1 VSANPKTISEAKLWC
16 LEGRKLLQ
24 LSGKE
29 SKQLDLKSRATRAE
43 KNLRKLAG
51 QIPQTILDRME
62 GEFLEIAGRIRA
74 AGQDGDKDKARFEAA
89 RLNVVGSEAQA
100 LRDGDDSSTRRLG
113 SAMTGLAQSLIGGVG
128 AGTPDQRGDELAKKL
143 MTMAEKGESFSVDL
157 KALAYHA
164 ATAASDSD
172 EQKTADIACKRL
184 AALQQSKARAE
195 APSDA
200 EREAKR
206 MPSEVM
212 VQLLATVRA
221 QLKTAPTEELMKL
234 ERSVNAQIMKH
245 DLSVADTKKFLAAA
259 KDTCNKAGVTKL
271 EDLCKELDKQLPAT
285 DADAP
290 VTRLHD
296 NPYGRVFDSA
306 LISNLVKAPP
316 EGVKKAI
323 KAAAGGFQQFLTTA
337 DATKV
342 EAAAADIQHYLKGEG
357 TTEDPRFW
365 IDQVPE
371 LVKLRD
377 ANPKDAVKIV
387 NEFLA
392 ADKKTGPECIAV
404 PWLMV
409 KMSTDKLKAA
419 APWMPKAN
427 KNYQF
432 ILDARFNVQ
441 PKLKDQMMTPTN
453 LASEGSGITLKH
465 QPTAVEGEGYT
476 RASTRPANKNLPG
489 VERNKDKGDEAIG
502 AKTEPMRRA
511 LEHGLP
517 YGSGASGSTNV
528 MMHLLEHLN
537 ANGANID
544 AKDMLLG
551 TSMFLIAD
559 GGHSLQEV
567 LYAANAVDAKLG
579 LNMGFPGGNPE
590 EFVADYGA
598 FVNMFGDTETGEVL
612 QKSADSAMD
621 RVTEYFE
628 EHSYYSEQAKGSA
641 ATVTSDWK
649 PASGAKATGTA
660 SVPVTDTVVS
670 SGEAVTGPDSS
681 GEGVAQPDNPRDPDP
696 APVVFGDLSD
706 PNPTLYFVP
715 NSAGNK
721 NFRVDSRDPG
731 GNWRKVEQF
740 CAYLAAFW
748 LANNKTGGLKFSD
761 LGGSQSDAVDTLV
774 AWGDTGGGLD
784 AQVDYAKKAIG
795 GKPANKFKFM
805 DDAKTGKIKTGTRIW
820 FGSDVHSQAARVL
833 EGGTFAVYDPTRGNV
848 RTMSGADFA
857 NHAMTDKTFVVA
869 AG

>member
-1 VSANPKTISEAKLWC
+1 MSANPKTISEAKLWC
-16 LEGRKLLQ
+16 KEGRKLLQ

-29 SKQLDLKSRATRAE
+29 DKELDLKSRASRAE
-43 KNLRKLAG
+43 KNLRKLDG
-51 QIPQTILDRME
+51 QVPQGILDRME
-62 GEFLEIAGRIRA
+62 GEFIEIAGRIRA
-74 AGQDGDKDKARFEAA
+74 AGKDGNKDQARFESA
-89 RLNVVGSEAQA
+89 RLNVVASEAQA
-100 LRDGDDSSTRRLG
+100 LRDGDDSSRRKLG

-128 AGTPDQRGDELAKKL
+128 TGTPDQRGDALAKKL
-143 MTMAEKGESFSVDL
+143 MAMAEKGESFSVDL
-157 KALAYHA
+157 KALAYLA
-164 ATAASDSD
+164 ATGVADSD

-184 AALQQSKARAE
+184 AALEQSKARTE
-195 APSDA
+195 TPSDV

-212 VQLLATVRA
+212 VHLLASVRA
-221 QLKTAPTEELMKL
+221 QLKTAPTEELKKL

-245 DLSVADTKKFLAAA
+245 DLSVVDTKKFLATA
-259 KDTCNKAGVTKL
+259 KDTCNKAGVTTL
-271 EDLCKELDKQLPAT
+271 EDLCKALDKDLPAT
-285 DADAP
+285 DAEAP

-306 LISNLVKAPP
+306 LISNLVKTPP
-316 EGVKKAI
+316 DGVKKAI
-323 KAAAGGFQQFLTTA
+323 KAAAGGFQQFLATA
-337 DATKV
+337 DVTKV

-365 IDQVPE
+365 IDQVPD
-371 LVKLRD
+371 LVRLRD
-377 ANPKDAVKIV
+377 ADPTDAVKIV

-409 KMSTDKLKAA
+409 KMSTDKLKAV

-427 KNYQF
+427 ANYQF

-441 PKLKDQMMTPTN
+441 PKIKEQMATPTN

-489 VERNKDKGDEAIG
+489 VNRDKKDDTALG

-528 MMHLLEHLN
+528 MLHLLEHLN
-537 ANGANID
+537 TKGANID
-544 AKDMLLG
+544 TKDMLLG

-567 LYAANAVDAKLG
+567 LYAANAVDGKLG
-579 LNMGFPGGNPE
+579 LNLGLPGGKPE

-598 FVNMFGDTETGEVL
+598 FVNMFGDTETGKVL

-628 EHSYYSEQAKGSA
+628 EHSYYSKQDKGSA
-641 ATVTSDWK
+641 ATVTSDWQ
-649 PASGAKATGTA
+649 PASGAKTTGTA

-670 SGEAVTGPDSS
+670 SDQAATKPKGSGEA
-681 GEGVAQPDNPRDPDP
+681 VAQPDIPRDPDP
-696 APVVFGDLSD
+696 APVVFGNLSS

-715 NSAGNK
+715 NSAGKK
-721 NFRVDSRDPG
+721 NFRVESSHPG
-731 GNWRKVEQF
+731 GNWQKVEQF
-740 CAYLAAFW
+740 CSYLAAFW
-748 LANNKTGGLKFSD
+748 LSNNKTGGLKFSD

-774 AWGDTGGGLD
+774 SWGDTGGGLD
-784 AQVDYAKKAIG
+784 AQVAYAKSAIG
-795 GKPANKFKFM
+795 GKVANKFTFI
-805 DDAKTGKIKTGTRIW
+805 DQARTGKMKAGTKIW
-820 FGSDVHSQAARVL
+820 YGTDDHSKAARVL
-833 EGGTFAVYDPTRGNV
+833 EGGAFAVYNPT
-848 RTMSGADFA
+848 SGSVEPISADEFA
-857 NHAMTDKTFVVA
+857 NRAMAEKTFVVA

>member
-1 VSANPKTISEAKLWC
+1 LRYNRAAVSTNPKTISEAKLWC
-16 LEGRKLLQ
+16 IEARKLLD
-24 LSGKE
+24 LSKSERGE
-29 SKQLDLKSRATRAE
+29 LDLKSRASRAE

-62 GEFLEIAGRIRA
+62 AEFLEIAGRIRA
-74 AGQDGDKDKARFEAA
+74 AGRDGDKDQARFEAA

-100 LRDGDDSSTRRLG
+100 LRDGDDSSKQKLG
-113 SAMTGLAQSLIGGVG
+113 SAMTGLAQSLIGGLG
-128 AGTPDQRGDELAKKL
+128 AGTPDHLGEALAKKL
-143 MTMAEKGESFSVDL
+143 MTMAQKGDALSVDL
-157 KALAYHA
+157 KALSYLA
-164 ATAASDSD
+164 ATAARDSD
-172 EQKTADIACKRL
+172 EQKTADFACKRL
-184 AALQQSKARAE
+184 AVLLQSKAKAE
-195 APSDA
+195 GPSEA

-221 QLKTAPTEELMKL
+221 ELKTAPTEELKKL
-234 ERSVNAQIMKH
+234 ERSVNGQIMKH
-245 DLSVADTKKFLAAA
+245 DLSVAETKKFLAAA

-271 EDLCKELDKQLPAT
+271 EDLCKKLDKDLPAT
-285 DADAP
+285 DAEAP

-306 LISNLVKAPP
+306 LMSNLVKSPP
-316 EGVKKAI
+316 EGVQKAI
-323 KAAAGGFQQFLTTA
+323 KAAAGGFQQFLATA
-337 DATKV
+337 DVTKV

-377 ANPKDAVKIV
+377 ADPKDAVRIV

-409 KMSTDKLKAA
+409 KMCTDKLKAA

-427 KNYQF
+427 NNYQF

-453 LASEGSGITLKH
+453 LASDGSGITLKH
-465 QPTAVEGEGYT
+465 QPTAVEGEGYA
-476 RASTRPANKNLPG
+476 RPSTRPANRNLPG
-489 VERNKDKGDEAIG
+489 VERKKDNEAQG

-528 MMHLLEHLN
+528 MLHLLEHLN

-544 AKDMLLG
+544 TKDMLLG
-551 TSMFLIAD
+551 TSMFLVAD
-559 GGHSLQEV
+559 GGHSLHEV

-579 LNMGFPGGNPE
+579 LNMGFPGGKPE

-598 FVNMFGDTETGEVL
+598 FVNMYGDTETGKVL
-612 QKSADSAMD
+612 QKSADAAMD

-628 EHSYYSEQAKGSA
+628 ENSYYSEQDKGSA
-641 ATVTSDWK
+641 AKVASDWK
-649 PASGAKATGTA
+649 PASGAKTA
-660 SVPVTDTVVS
+660 SSDPEQPVDTTSSVADTIPVPDRL
-670 SGEAVTGPDSS
+670 G
-681 GEGVAQPDNPRDPDP
+681 DPPP
-696 APVVFGDLSD
+696 APVAFGNLSK

-715 NSAGNK
+715 NSDGKK
-721 NFRVDSRDPG
+721 NFRVDSSHPG
-731 GNWRKVEQF
+731 GDWHKVEQF

-748 LANNKTGGLKFSD
+748 LSSGKTGGFKFSD
-761 LGGSQSDAVDTLV
+761 LGGSQADAVDTLV

-784 AQVDYAKKAIG
+784 AQVAYAKQAIG
-795 GKPANKFKFM
+795 GKAANKFRLL
-805 DDAKTGKIKTGTRIW
+805 DEARTGKVKPGTKIW
-820 FGSDVHSQAARVL
+820 FGTEAHSKAARVL
-833 EGGTFAVYDPTRGNV
+833 EGGGFAVYDPNTGAV
-848 RTMSGADFA
+848 RNMTGDKFADYATPDGTFIVGA
-857 NHAMTDKTFVVA
+857 
-869 AG
+869 